1 MGSHSSCMA
10 RQDCGQAAA
19 DPMSFDNIKTAM
31 AAGHVNGRLVQA
43 MATQEK
49 QIKLQ
54 TIIILHDNDT
64 T

>member
-10 RQDCGQAAA
+10 RQDAQAA
-19 DPMSFDNIKTAM
+19 DLMSVDNIKTAM

-54 TIIILHDNDT
+54 IIIILRDNDT